1 MEIPPYRRP
10 TARAVGRATWEAAS
24 TFLRKAGTI
33 ILATSLV
40 LWVLLHFP
48 VATPPAGM
56 TDAQA
61 ASYQTEHSA
70 AGMMG
75 KGLEP
80 VFAPLGF
87 DWQIN
92 VALVGSLAARAVF
105 ISTLALTT
113 ASDNEQALPERLQ
126 TLERPDGTPVFD
138 AATVAALLIFFVYAL
153 QCLSTVAVL
162 RRETNSWRWPAVAMG
177 SMFLLAYVGAL
188 IAHTATMVVT

>member
-1 MEIPPYRRP
+1 MPDRAVIGPLRSQGLVLLGLYLLGAMSGLLYAALFSARVLSGPSVPFMMEIPPYRRP
-10 TARAVGRATWEAAS
+10 ARAVGRATWEAAS
-24 TFLRKAGTI
+24 TFLRKAGSI

-70 AGMMG
+70 AGMIG

-92 VALVGSLAARAVF
+92 VALVGSLAAREVF

-126 TLERPDGTPVFD
+126 TLERPDGTR
-138 AATVAALLIFFVYAL
+138 
-153 QCLSTVAVL
+153 C
-162 RRETNSWRWPAVAMG
+162 
-177 SMFLLAYVGAL
+177 SMPPPSPLF
-188 IAHTATMVVT
+188 